1 MLKEYQDKDPDPQMI
16 SEIFQLIN
24 DTIERYTPYL
34 TRIAA
39 EPSYSAV
46 QLRHIRLMKRMISS
60 YLDQIHMSSD
70 TRRIYLDYY
79 VSGILELYFQW
90 YSHET
95 DLTLDEI
102 RKFALAVMKSNMKY
116 FLPGYQI
123 HPAKEYRK

>member
-1 MLKEYQDKDPDPQMI
+1 
-16 SEIFQLIN
+16 
-24 DTIERYTPYL
+24 
-34 TRIAA
+34 
-39 EPSYSAV
+39 
-46 QLRHIRLMKRMISS
+46 MKSMISS

-102 RKFALAVMKSNMKY
+102 REFALAVMKSDMKY